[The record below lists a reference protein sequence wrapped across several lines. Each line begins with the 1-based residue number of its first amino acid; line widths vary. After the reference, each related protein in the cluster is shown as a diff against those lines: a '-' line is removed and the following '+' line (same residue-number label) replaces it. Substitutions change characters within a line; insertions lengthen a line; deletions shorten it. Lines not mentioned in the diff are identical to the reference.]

1 MMNGFRGRGKIRKE
15 NDFQRTSLKVV
26 GVVDSLDGIT
36 RRSVTSADAT
46 GVFFRLRAEHHVA
59 TDGQTLAIDA
69 DVGAL
74 LVVAASAVNHLAPVS
89 VIKAFP
95 FRHTVELAFVRRPR
109 VRNPPVAFVVVVV
122 VKFNSS

>member
-1 MMNGFRGRGKIRKE
+1 MVMKARGWKRAREKKRRRKM
-15 NDFQRTSLKVV
+15 DFERTSLKVV

-46 GVFFRLRAEHHVA
+46 GVLFGLGAEHHVA

-74 LVVAASAVNHLAPVS
+74 LVVATSAVNHLASVS
-89 VIKAFP
+89 VIKAFS
-95 FRHTVELAFVRRPR
+95 FRHTVELALVWRPR
-109 VRNPPVAFVVVVV
+109 VRNPPVARYVV
-122 VKFNSS
+122 